1 MGVEPEDT
9 GSDAYERFRAEAQRF
24 FDAQLERI
32 GLSEAQIESQDITE
46 LEDSL
51 ARVDDALRSP
61 ESFGVLKLSVS
72 ANAAVFIV
80 KSDTASHIEVGVV
93 PLLLERKKMIV
104 DRLRLLRKQ
113 RPIST
118 LTELI
123 NSVSDSGLRDQL
135 RTELEATR
143 HVGSSQRHAAQI
155 RRNYAFIAMAMDP
168 QDPQLDDVLDAI
180 KDGAMRSNV
189 VAERI
194 DERATNEPI
203 TRRMLKAIEEA
214 EYVVVDLT
222 NPRPNVYYEAGY
234 AQGMGKTP
242 VYVARQGVEIP
253 FDVQDYPVILY
264 PNMRELKN
272 SLAER
277 LESIRAAQGTER
289 DQGEGT

>member
-1 MGVEPEDT
+1 MGVQPEDT
-9 GSDAYERFRAEAQRF
+9 RSDPYERFRAEAQRF
-24 FDAQLERI
+24 FEAQLERI
-32 GLSEAQIESQDITE
+32 GLGEAQIENQDITE

-72 ANAAVFIV
+72 ANAGVFIV

-123 NSVSDSGLRDQL
+123 DTVSDSGLRDQL

-143 HVGSSQRHAAQI
+143 HVASPQRHAAQI

-253 FDVQDYPVILY
+253 FDVRDYPVIIY

-277 LESIRAAQGTER
+277 LESIRAAQGSAR